1 MKNLFYLFFAVL
13 LFSCSQTEYT
23 ACECAEFHNKA
34 YLHGFN
40 NPNITEQEMQS
51 YLEKIIK
58 TPMGQYCQKRANNDS
73 AFRQE
78 LMDCRAF
85 K

>member
-23 ACECAEFHNKA
+23 ACECAEIHNKA
-34 YLHGFN
+34 YLHGSN
-40 NPNITEQEMQS
+40 NPNATEQEMLG
-51 YLEKIIK
+51 YLENLIA
-58 TPMGQYCQKRANNDS
+58 TPMGQYCQKRADNDS
-73 AFRQE
+73 AFRQAA
-78 LMDCRAF
+78 MDCRAF